1 MRERTSFRV
10 MVPQNITEQVL
21 LDRLEELGG
30 RVPRPYLATG
40 VSQTADSAEVTL
52 DSGDRIEGR
61 VRRCGRRHEQ
71 QDPRP
76 GRTWVRRQRCA
87 VAVLHAG

>member
-1 MRERTSFRV
+1 

-30 RVPRPYLATG
+30 RVHRPYVATG
-40 VSQTADSAEVTL
+40 VSPAADGAEVTL
-52 DSGDRIEGR
+52 DSGDVDQGP

-71 QDPRP
+71 RDPRP
-76 GRTWVRRQRCA
+76 GRTRLRRQRCA